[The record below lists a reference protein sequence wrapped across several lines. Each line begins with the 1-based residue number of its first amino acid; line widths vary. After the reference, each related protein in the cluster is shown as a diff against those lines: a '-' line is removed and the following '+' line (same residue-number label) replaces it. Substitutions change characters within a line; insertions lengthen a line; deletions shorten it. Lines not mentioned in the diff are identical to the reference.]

1 MKIGLCLSYKGT
13 NYGMILQAY
22 ATQQVLHKLGYD
34 TEIIDYTRS
43 GNRGVRF
50 TPWLIFFFINKK
62 FKGIKEKKTTEFV
75 DAIHKNNTL
84 ERRSAADHFVNEN
97 LSNIIKLKG
106 IDKLKEYT
114 KANYNGVLVGSD
126 QLWLPN
132 AAFSNFM
139 TMRFVPDYINKIS
152 YATSLGVSE
161 YPFYCKSSAR
171 QFLRRINHI
180 SVREQQGRNIIN
192 NLCKELK
199 VEVVVD
205 PTYLLTQE
213 EWLDRIPQKR
223 LIHDKYVL
231 CYFLGATQEHK
242 ILAQKFARQKGFK
255 LVSIL
260 STESNSNIDVSF
272 ADEIITGG
280 GPDQFLNL
288 IRGAEYVMTDSF
300 HGLAFSVINQK
311 QFYVF
316 YRTKVGSVNSRNSRI
331 DNILNEWELSSRLV
345 LNEGTVNDFDNKPI
359 DYKHVNEIV
368 EKRRQES
375 MQYLIQAL
383 EDCK

>member
-75 DAIHKNNTL
+75 DAIHKNNIL